1 LYYRAFLEV
10 ANLWCRLR
18 MCEFRWVLDHQRQLE
33 IGVPTE
39 EEKSILYRRCRE
51 ELKQRGLAKR
61 FDDEVLECISSIRE
75 KPKLESRAFWMV
87 FEYLDHD
94 LSGLLDNKD
103 TYLKKSEIK
112 YIFHEIAQGL
122 KFCHGSGVMH
132 RDVKGSNILIN
143 NSGEVK
149 LCDFG
154 LSCMVKENEE
164 PGYSNRVVT
173 LWYRAPEL
181 LLGSTQ
187 YSFEVDVW
195 SAGCVFAEMLL
206 KSRLFKGKSDLNQ
219 FHRICE
225 KCGVPSEASWPGVTR
240 LVWYSNM
247 VEGLPKD
254 IKRNIKETYENRIP
268 SDALELLDSILILNP
283 QERPTVATLLQ
294 NDYFTKNEPAMCLPR
309 ISHTLTS
316 LHKSD
321 SKVDPHH
328 PSSSCLS
335 TRAPSSVQHS
345 SRHVTSISSGC
356 NINT

>member
-1 LYYRAFLEV
+1 
-10 ANLWCRLR
+10 
-18 MCEFRWVLDHQRQLE
+18 MKKK
-33 IGVPTE
+33 PT
-39 EEKSILYRRCRE
+39 
-51 ELKQRGLAKR
+51 
-61 FDDEVLECISSIRE
+61 
-75 KPKLESRAFWMV
+75 LESRAFWMV

-122 KFCHGSGVMH
+122 KFCHNSGVMH

-154 LSCMVKENEE
+154 LSCMIKENEE

-225 KCGVPSEASWPGVTR
+225 KCGVPSESSWPGVTR

-247 VEGLPKD
+247 VEGLQKD
-254 IKRNIKETYENRIP
+254 IKRNIKEAYENRIP
-268 SDALELLDSILILNP
+268 RDALELLDSILILNP
-283 QERPTVATLLQ
+283 KKRPSVATLLQ
-294 NDYFTKNEPAMCLPR
+294 NDYFTRNEPAMSLPR

-321 SKVDPHH
+321 TKVDPHH

-335 TRAPSSVQHS
+335 VRPSSSIQHS
-345 SRHVTSISSGC
+345 SRHVNSMSSGS